1 MDTEERAG
9 KPYRG
14 CQRTYGLS
22 AKRGAMNWRFKSAAP
37 VSAVIPVPTLNMWEE
52 MLQVKG
58 LMPLL
63 IKRGRRQR
71 WSSDEKAEL
80 RAHLTRLTNMSP
92 YLLALAL
99 PGSFL
104 MLPVLAWWLSRRSRQ
119 KQTA

>member
-1 MDTEERAG
+1 
-9 KPYRG
+9 
-14 CQRTYGLS
+14 
-22 AKRGAMNWRFKSAAP
+22 MNWRFKSVASVGGA
-37 VSAVIPVPTLNMWEE
+37 IPVTKLNMWEE
-52 MLQVKG
+52 MLQVRG

-63 IKRGRRQR
+63 IKRGCRQR
-71 WSSDEKAEL
+71 WSSEEKAEL

-92 YLLALAL
+92 YLVALAL